1 MMDHHIFDAVLSVL
15 SDADAVRRSGTGRSG
30 GQQSDPIGDVHL
42 ILCGDFKQ
50 LPPAT
55 GKAPFIV
62 LPRVQGWEFRV
73 LRQNRRVVQDEARR
87 DEIEQFHEILAGISM
102 CEATQV
108 VRDFIV
114 AAYVRGASIGTAEHT
129 PLEGNTAVFTKR
141 RYRDAW
147 NRCVTRR
154 ISKSHNHAVTIKD
167 CLSRARASLVAG
179 VRRGCGC
186 GCGVRNCSCRSSYIA
201 RNRWTGPG
209 VDGMAE
215 RQKYVLEGPVG
226 RTGIPRRESIS
237 SEARFG
243 RRAVG
248 CCISLEI
255 STAHSKPNRSC
266 TRPI

>member
-1 MMDHHIFDAVLSVL
+1 MMDHHIFTAVLSVL

-154 ISKSHNHAVTIKD
+154 ISKSHNHAVKIKD
-167 CLSRARASLVAG
+167 CLSRARFSRRWCAVVG
-179 VRRGCGC
+179 VVVGAAFET
-186 GCGVRNCSCRSSYIA
+186 VRVGRHTSCE
-201 RNRWTGPG
+201 TDGPG
-209 VDGMAE
+209 RGWGGMAE
-215 RQKYVLEGPVG
+215 RQKYELGAPVG
-226 RTGIPRRESIS
+226 RTGIPRRESIL

-243 RRAVG
+243 RRAAG

-255 STAHSKPNRSC
+255 STAPSKPNRSC
-266 TRPI
+266 TRRI

>member
-1 MMDHHIFDAVLSVL
+1 MMDHHIFAAVLSVL

-30 GQQSDPIGDVHL
+30 GQQCDPFGDVHL
-42 ILCGDFKQ
+42 ILFGDFKQ

-62 LPRVQGWEFRV
+62 VPQVQGWEFRV

-114 AAYVRGASIGTAEHT
+114 TAYVRGASIGTAEHT

-154 ISKSHNHAVTIKD
+154 ISKSHNHAVKIKD
-167 CLSRARASLVAG
+167 CLSRALLSSLG
-179 VRRGCGC
+179 CGRGCGR
-186 GCGVRNCSCRSSYIA
+186 GCGVRNCSCRSSYIV
-201 RNRWTGPG
+201 RDRWTGPG
-209 VDGMAE
+209 WGGMAE
-215 RQKYVLEGPVG
+215 RQKYELAAPVG
-226 RTGIPRRESIS
+226 RTGIPRRESIL

-243 RRAVG
+243 RRAAG

-255 STAHSKPNRSC
+255 STAPSKPNRSC
-266 TRPI
+266 TRRI